1 MNLNAGDARERGD
14 GCDRRARGDGRGA
27 GDERGMGD
35 RRGMCGRRGRKLF
48 APALVALCALFALPG
63 AARAAWRAAGDVRTV
78 ERRADGVLLLL
89 TSGARVAVTF
99 RDIETVRVRL
109 VPEGAFGR
117 DFSYAVE
124 SKDRKTVAAGVTET
138 RDEIRISSLNGT
150 TILVKRRPFLV
161 TVLDG
166 AGRTVVE
173 DDPARPPSFD
183 PETGAVECS
192 KKRVEWETYYGL
204 GEKAGATVSRDTQQF
219 VMWNTDT
226 YGYPRGLDPIYQSIG
241 FYTALRQENPAQ
253 AAQAARATGGTQAAR
268 PAPQRRGVAYG
279 LFFDNTSRAYFDMG
293 KTDPARVTFGAAS
306 GELNY
311 YVFTGGRERTPKTV
325 LRDYTELTGRAPLPP
340 LWALGNQQ
348 SRWSYYPEA
357 RVREV
362 ARGFRESRIPA
373 DVIYLDIDYMDGFRV
388 FTWNRERFPDPAK
401 MISDLRAEGFRVVVI
416 IDPGIKVDPNYFA
429 YNDGRRGGHFVKNA
443 DGSELHA
450 TVWPGVCAFPDFT
463 SPQAREWFGSLY
475 KGNLDEGVAGFW
487 NDMNEPGVFLS
498 EETPKPDVYHH
509 PMKTFP
515 TDARHAGDGEPG
527 AHARYHNVYGM
538 QMARATFEG
547 LKKLRP
553 DARPFVLTR
562 AGYAGV
568 QRYSAVWT
576 GDNVASWDH
585 LRLSIPMLLN
595 LGVSG
600 VPFVGSDVGGFSG
613 NPGPELYARWLQAAA
628 LTPFLRSHSE
638 AGSNPHEPYSFG
650 EEFTRIN
657 RASVEL
663 RYRLLPYLYTLFRE
677 HTVTGAPPM
686 RPLWFEYPEDARTYL
701 VEDQYLVGRD
711 LLVAPV
717 VRESATKRGV
727 YFPAGDDWVD
737 WGTGKTYRGGT
748 DAEIAAPLDRLPLFA
763 RAGAVIPLQSPMQH
777 TGEMSKTTLSLLVV
791 RGGEGSSSFYE
802 DAGEGYEYRGGAAR
816 TTTATLRGDTLRL
829 ARAGSYDG
837 ARKVVALSFLPGQ
850 RPREARVARG
860 FSLPPS
866 PPQSGSNAFVII
878 SPSGEA
884 DEFTFVP

>member
-1 MNLNAGDARERGD
+1 MH
-14 GCDRRARGDGRGA
+14 RAIVLLA
-27 GDERGMGD
+27 
-35 RRGMCGRRGRKLF
+35 
-48 APALVALCALFALPG
+48 ALTICLLG
-63 AARAAWRAAGDVRTV
+63 TEARAAWRAAGDVKLVTRQT
-78 ERRADGVLLLL
+78 DGVVLTL

-99 RDIETVRVRL
+99 RDLETVRVRL
-109 VPEGAFGR
+109 APSGSFER

-124 SKDRKTVAAGVTET
+124 SKDRKTVAAKVTET
-138 RDEIRISSLNGT
+138 RDEVRISSLNGT
-150 TILVKRRPFLV
+150 TIVVKRRPFLV
-161 TVLDG
+161 SVLDASG
-166 AGRTVVE
+166 QVVVE
-173 DDPARPPSFD
+173 TDPAKATAFD
-183 PETGAVECS
+183 PDTGAVETS
-192 KKRVEWETYYGL
+192 LKRVEWETYYGL

-241 FYTALRQENPAQ
+241 FYVALRQVKSLPNLTAGG
-253 AAQAARATGGTQAAR
+253 ATVTG
-268 PAPQRRGVAYG
+268 RRGYAYG
-279 LFFDNTSRAYFDMG
+279 LFLDNTSRTYFDMG

-311 YVFTGGRERTPKTV
+311 YIFTGSKERSPKNV
-325 LRDYTELTGRAPLPP
+325 LRDYTDLTGRAPLPP

-362 ARGFRESRIPA
+362 ARGFRQSSIPA

-388 FTWNRERFPDPAK
+388 FTWNRERFPDPPK
-401 MISDLRAEGFRVVVI
+401 LISDLRAEGFRTVVI

-429 YNDGRRGGHFVKNA
+429 YKDGQAGGHFVKNA

-450 TVWPGVCAFPDFT
+450 SVWPGVCAFPDFT
-463 SPQAREWFGSLY
+463 DPKARAWFGSLY
-475 KGNLDEGVAGFW
+475 KQNLDEGIAGFW

-498 EETPKPDVYHH
+498 DETPKPDIYHH

-515 TDARHAGDGEPG
+515 LDAKHAGDGAAG
-527 AHARYHNVYGM
+527 THARYHNVYGM

-553 DARPFVLTR
+553 NERPFVLTR

-595 LGVSG
+595 LSVSG
-600 VPFVGSDVGGFSG
+600 VPLVGSDVGGFSG
-613 NPGPELYARWLQAAA
+613 NPSPELYARWLQAAA

-650 EEFTRIN
+650 EEFTKIN

-663 RYRLLPYLYTLFRE
+663 RYKLLPYLYSLFNE
-677 HTVTGAPPM
+677 HTQTGAPVM
-686 RPLWFEYPEDARTYL
+686 RPLWFEYPNDSRTYT
-701 VEDQYLVGRD
+701 VEDEYLVGRD

-717 VRESATKRGV
+717 VRESATKRNV
-727 YFPAGDDWVD
+727 YFPAGDNWIDW
-737 WGTGKTYRGGT
+737 WTGRTYEGGKEVQI
-748 DAEIAAPLDRLPLFA
+748 DAPLNRLPLFA
-763 RAGAVIPLQSPMQH
+763 RAGTVIPMQSVVQH
-777 TGEMSKTTLSLLVV
+777 TGEMAGQPLALLIVP
-791 RGGEGSSSFYE
+791 GPDGTSSFYE
-802 DAGEGYEYRGGAAR
+802 DAGDGDGESRTTSITRRGNSLKLSHTGTYAAR
-816 TTTATLRGDTLRL
+816 RVGLLHF
-829 ARAGSYDG
+829 
-837 ARKVVALSFLPGQ
+837 FLGQ
-850 RPREARVARG
+850 TPREVRAAGGVVLRPDIQLHYVIVP
-860 FSLPPS
+860 L
-866 PPQSGSNAFVII
+866 SGNF
-878 SPSGEA
+878 E
-884 DEFTFVP
+884 EFTLIP